1 MVLAVL
7 VSLWRKYQEIGSVGI
22 RQVTHI
28 LTMDT
33 IGGSSLAAKGRPLE
47 EFWYTDLAEPFR
59 T

>member
-33 IGGSSLAAKGRPLE
+33 IGGPSLGHQ
-47 EFWYTDLAEPFR
+47 R
-59 T
+59 TAPGGISVHAPCGAL